1 MQAKAK
7 ELERGFNLVAV
18 SGGGALSAEGLQ
30 MAAARLNAKW
40 SILEVCFITLLL
52 EEYLRGVGE
61 ASVQQLGDIDRRPRC
76 CTRAM

>member
-40 SILEVCFITLLL
+40 SMLEVCLLLL
-52 EEYLRGVGE
+52 EE
-61 ASVQQLGDIDRRPRC
+61 
-76 CTRAM
+76 